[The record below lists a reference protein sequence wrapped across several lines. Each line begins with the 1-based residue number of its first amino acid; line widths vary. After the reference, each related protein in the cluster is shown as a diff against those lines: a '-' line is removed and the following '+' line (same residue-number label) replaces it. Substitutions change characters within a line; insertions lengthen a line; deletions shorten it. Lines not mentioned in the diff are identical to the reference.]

1 MVRQTARF
9 IFVEA
14 LGVFIIFLV
23 IGAGALAMRLAAGP
37 MSIDFVKAD
46 IEEAIGAARDGR
58 AVKLGELSLQWLS
71 SERRAIV
78 VATDFDVF
86 DDAGE
91 LVANAQRVEI
101 LLDAGSLVRG
111 KIEAIGLVL
120 DNGWIGVNNMA
131 GGWTI
136 AGDPIGRVFAPG
148 LEADASDADW
158 LTVADE
164 TLRDVLATLRE
175 DAGGLALRTIEFSAF
190 EIVVGGDEGRE
201 IARLKDAYG
210 DLKRDAS
217 GIDILIGG
225 SNVAA
230 ENAPGRFTIGLSA
243 PANYSQIDA
252 ELGFLDWS
260 LQSVLDWVPAY
271 SGRVEGFATDASL
284 AFRVSDERGLETL
297 DFGVSAGAGRL
308 VSFAQPFDVSALS
321 MAGKYTLEQD
331 RLIVEVE
338 ELVSTWAAGQM
349 TVTIDDAL
357 HGEGVHAFSVESK
370 NFEVDLTRYFSDKF
384 SLDDIAASG
393 TLALDSREVDLD
405 RFGFSYADA
414 TVVAA
419 GRVAAVNDRLEGELP
434 IEAKLEASLS
444 GELDITEVLQL
455 WPQDQGRGARRF
467 VSRSVPL
474 GTITNAQAE
483 LAIARDSTAN
493 GHLAD
498 EALNVTFVGENVNVK
513 PLPDIP
519 LITGTTVNGLIKG
532 NSVALDFGG
541 GVLDEWELKGGRV
554 AYPQL
559 SPAGEDMILT
569 VEGVGPARNLLE
581 IISDSRLQLRARSG
595 FDPATVSGTSEIK
608 LELRRPALPDAPL
621 SSIRYKGEGQLIE
634 GGMEDVFAGLAI
646 SQSAAQIEFDQTHVR
661 VFGDGVLQSASLSYD
676 WLFPLGENAPPAEI
690 TASSVITPDLLN
702 HLGVSGRAFM
712 TGNVP
717 VDITGTLR
725 GKDLQTVDVDL
736 DFQEARLDIAEL
748 GWVKPFGDAAIA
760 NIVYERAEDEAVSA
774 RVNFSSPD
782 ASFVGAVSLADD
794 GKLIGA
800 DIDSAKLADR
810 FDVGGTALRTSSGG
824 MRFDVSGDLLD
835 LSQLVPNFAAIG
847 GSEATKVDFGDVA
860 LTADISTLVLG
871 SEIDLSD
878 AKFALAAAENGLQT
892 IDVQGKLPNGSPF
905 TAAFDASGLGDP
917 AFIVTSGDAGFLPNL
932 LFGSEFL
939 QGGEL
944 QLTGT
949 VGQDDL
955 PTQVHVVI
963 TDGRLIQAP
972 VVTQILS
979 IASLRGLSDTLS
991 GDGILFSDIEVPL
1004 SIRNGRY
1011 DIVGAKAS
1019 GPALGLTAKG
1029 WINPSDGRIDVDG
1042 VLVPS
1047 FGVNSALG
1055 GLPLIG
1061 DLFVSRDGEG
1071 VFSLRY
1077 GVEGT
1082 LERAQ
1087 VSVNPLSAITPGVL
1101 RRIFESPETAELP
1114 PLETPDPRPDE

>member
-14 LGVFIIFLV
+14 LGIFIIFLI

-37 MSIDFVKAD
+37 MSIEFVKDD
-46 IEEAIGAARDGR
+46 IEDAIGAARDGR
-58 AVKLGELSLQWLS
+58 AVKLGDISLQWLS

-91 LVANAQRVEI
+91 LVANAKRVEI
-101 LLDAGSLVRG
+101 QLDAGSLIRG
-111 KIEAIGLVL
+111 NIEATGLVL
-120 DNGWIGVNNMA
+120 DDGWIGVKNTA

-136 AGDPIGRVFAPG
+136 AGDPIGSAFEPG
-148 LEADASDADW
+148 SETDASETDW
-158 LTVADE
+158 LSVADVA
-164 TLRDVLATLRE
+164 LRDVLATLRE
-175 DAGGLALRTIEFSAF
+175 DADGLALRTIEFANF
-190 EIVVGGDEGRE
+190 EIVVDGVEGRE

-210 DLKRDAS
+210 DLKRDPS
-217 GIDILIGG
+217 GIGILIGG
-225 SNVAA
+225 TNVAA
-230 ENAPGRFTIGLSA
+230 EDAPGRFTIGLSA
-243 PANYSQIDA
+243 PADYSQIDA

-271 SGRVEGFATDASL
+271 RGSVEGFGADASL
-284 AFRVSDERGLETL
+284 TFRVSDGKGLEAL
-297 DFGVSAGAGRL
+297 DFGVTAGAGRVL
-308 VSFAQPFDVSALS
+308 SLDQPIDVSVLS
-321 MAGKYTLEQD
+321 MAGSYTLEQD
-331 RLIVEVE
+331 RLMIEIG
-338 ELVSTWAAGQM
+338 ELVSAQIAGPM

-357 HGEGVHAFSVESK
+357 NGDGLHAFSVESSHLDI
-370 NFEVDLTRYFSDKF
+370 DLRQYFSDKL
-384 SLDDIAASG
+384 SLDDVRANG
-393 TLALDSREVDLD
+393 TLALGSRELDLEQ
-405 RFGFSYADA
+405 FTFSYAGA
-414 TVVAA
+414 TVSAA
-419 GRVAAVNDRLEGELP
+419 GRLARVEDQLDGELP
-434 IEAKLEASLS
+434 IEVSLAASLS
-444 GELDITEVLQL
+444 GELDITEVLQF
-455 WPQDQGRGARRF
+455 WPEDQGQGARRF
-467 VSRSVPL
+467 VSRNVPL
-474 GTITNAQAE
+474 GTITDAKMDLE
-483 LAIARDSTAN
+483 IARDSTAN

-498 EALNVTFVGENVNVK
+498 EALNVSFTGENVGVK

-519 LITGTTVNGLIKG
+519 LITDATVSGLIKG
-532 NSVALDFGG
+532 NSVVLDFVG
-541 GVLDEWELKGGRV
+541 GVVEEWTLKGGSV

-569 VEGVGPARNLLE
+569 VEGAGPARNLLE
-581 IISDSRLQLRARSG
+581 IISDSRLQLRDRSG

-634 GGMEDVFAGLAI
+634 GGIENLFAGLSI
-646 SQSAAQIEFDQTHVR
+646 SQSAAQIEFDETQLR
-661 VFGDGVLQSASLSYD
+661 VFGDGVLHDGSLSYD
-676 WLFPLGENAPPAEI
+676 WRFPFGENAPPAEI
-690 TASSVITPDLLN
+690 SASSVITPDLLN
-702 HLGVSGRAFM
+702 HLGVSGRAYM

-717 VDITGTLR
+717 VDIVGTLR
-725 GKDLQTVDVDL
+725 GKELQTVDVDL
-736 DFQEARLDIAEL
+736 DFQEARLDVAEL
-748 GWVKPFGDAAIA
+748 GWVKSFGDAAIA
-760 NIVYERAEDEAVSA
+760 NIVYERAEDEVVSA

-800 DIDSAKLADR
+800 DIDRAKLADR
-810 FDVGGTALRTSSGG
+810 FDVGGTALRTPAGG

-892 IDVQGKLPNGSPF
+892 IDVQGKLPNESPF
-905 TAAFDASGLGDP
+905 TAAYDASGLGDP

-955 PTQVHVVI
+955 PTQVHVVV

-991 GDGILFSDIEVPL
+991 GDGILFSSIEVPL
-1004 SIRNGRY
+1004 SIKNGRY

-1029 WINPSDGRIDVDG
+1029 WINPSDGGIDVEG

-1114 PLETPDPRPDE
+1114 PLKPAEPIPDE